1 MADPDL
7 LVRLDRIVLLLAV
20 LLGVELLE
28 LFGVGFSAFGFGL
41 LTVAVLGFALLW
53 GRSVV
58 GLLLGED
65 V

>member
-7 LVRLDRIVLLLAV
+7 LARLDRIGLLLAA

-28 LFGVGFSAFGFGL
+28 LFNVGFSTFGYGL
-41 LTVAVLGFALLW
+41 LAVTVLGFALLW

-58 GLLLGED
+58 GLLLGEN